1 MIDLGLRKYMKQN
14 FNIGEKVKLIH
25 TDEVATVRK
34 IANGMVYVDLDGDEI
49 PVYPEDIISL
59 GGGGTR
65 PTEQRRDF
73 KPRDDDRP
81 KEKVP
86 MSLLVLKERGLLLIM
101 EPFIDADKK
110 PALQVYIQ
118 NGFHFAV
125 HYNIILDFSDGV
137 NHSHNGLLAPKTKKQ
152 LFPFQ
157 EDKLND
163 KPNIYLSAWQVKG
176 EENEIEL
183 RIRATS
189 HFKKK
194 KKFEGFSEEVFVYE
208 IFNEWPGRRSELERH
223 HISKEELEALIKSN
237 KIQHYDNAD
246 MKTGGIEEI
255 DLHASSLGINE
266 KEASGEI
273 LEKQLSAFKK
283 VLERAIQN
291 KRERLVVI
299 HGYGKGKL
307 KNEVCNILD
316 SDYSFLPYRNEYHHR
331 YGHGATFIDL

>member
-1 MIDLGLRKYMKQN
+1 M
-14 FNIGEKVKLIH
+14 
-25 TDEVATVRK
+25 
-34 IANGMVYVDLDGDEI
+34 
-49 PVYPEDIISL
+49 
-59 GGGGTR
+59 
-65 PTEQRRDF
+65 
-73 KPRDDDRP
+73 
-81 KEKVP
+81 
-86 MSLLVLKERGLLLIM
+86 
-101 EPFIDADKK
+101 
-110 PALQVYIQ
+110 
-118 NGFHFAV
+118 
-125 HYNIILDFSDGV
+125 
-137 NHSHNGLLAPKTKKQ
+137 SHNGLLAPKSKKQ

-208 IFNEWPGRRSELERH
+208 IFNEWPGRRSEIERH
-223 HISKEELEALIKSN
+223 SISREELEALMQSN
-237 KIQHYDNAD
+237 KIQNYDSAD
-246 MKTGGIEEI
+246 LKTGGIEEI
-255 DLHASSLGINE
+255 DLHAASLGINE
-266 KEASGEI
+266 KSLAAGEI
-273 LEKQLSAFKK
+273 LEKQLTAFKK

-316 SDYSFLPYRNEYHHR
+316 SDYGFLPYRNEYHHR

>member
-1 MIDLGLRKYMKQN
+1 MIDLGLQKYMKQD
-14 FNIGEKVKLIH
+14 FRAGEKVTLIH
-25 TDEVATVRK
+25 MNETAIVTRV
-34 IANGMVYVDLDGDEI
+34 ANGMIYVNLDGDEI
-49 PVYPEDIISL
+49 PVYPEDITLIANGS
-59 GGGGTR
+59 R
-65 PTEQRRDF
+65 PVERREFRPREEQ
-73 KPRDDDRP
+73 RP

-86 MSLLVLKERGLLLIM
+86 ISLLVLKEKGLLLIM
-101 EPFIDADKK
+101 EPFIDQENK

-118 NGFHFAV
+118 NGFQFAV
-125 HYNIILDFSDGV
+125 HYNIILDFSDGI
-137 NHSHNGLLAPKTKKQ
+137 NFSHSGLLAPKTKKQ

-163 KPNIYLSAWQVKG
+163 KPNIYLSAWQQKG
-176 EENEIEL
+176 DENEIEL
-183 RIRATS
+183 RIRPTA

-194 KKFEGFSEEVFVYE
+194 RKFETFPDEVYVYE
-208 IFNEWPGRRSELERH
+208 IFNEWPGRKSEIERH
-223 HISKEELEALIKSN
+223 HISKEELEALMKAN
-237 KIQHYDNAD
+237 KVLNYDNAD
-246 MKTGGIEEI
+246 LKTGGIEEI

-266 KEASGEI
+266 KILASGEI
-273 LEKQLSAFKK
+273 LEKQLSAFKR

>member
-1 MIDLGLRKYMKQN
+1 MKQN
-14 FNIGEKVKLIH
+14 FRQGDKVNLIH
-25 TDEVATVRK
+25 MNETATVTR
-34 IANGMVYVDLDGDEI
+34 IANGMIYVNLDGDEI
-49 PVYPEDIISL
+49 PVYPEDIAL
-59 GGGGTR
+59 AVGGSR
-65 PTEQRRDF
+65 PAERPDF
-73 KPRDDDRP
+73 KPRTDERP

-101 EPFIDADKK
+101 EPFIDQENK

-118 NGFHFAV
+118 NGFQFAV

-163 KPNIYLSAWQVKG
+163 KPNIYLSAWQQKG
-176 EENEIEL
+176 DENEIEL
-183 RIRATS
+183 RIRTTA

-194 KKFEGFSEEVFVYE
+194 KKFEGFNEEVFVYE
-208 IFNEWPGRRSELERH
+208 IFNEWPGRRSEIERH
-223 HISKEELEALIKSN
+223 HISKEELEVLMKTN

-246 MKTGGIEEI
+246 LKTGGIEEI
-255 DLHASSLGINE
+255 DLHAVSLGINE
-266 KEASGEI
+266 KALASGEI
-273 LEKQLSAFKK
+273 LEKQLTAFKK

-316 SDYSFLPYRNEYHHR
+316 ADYSFLPYRNEYHHR

>member
-1 MIDLGLRKYMKQN
+1 MKQN
-14 FNIGEKVKLIH
+14 FRQGDKVNLIH
-25 TDEVATVRK
+25 MNETATVTR
-34 IANGMVYVDLDGDEI
+34 IANGMIYVNLDGDEI
-49 PVYPEDIISL
+49 PVYPEDIAIAV
-59 GGGGTR
+59 GGSR
-65 PTEQRRDF
+65 PAERPDF
-73 KPRDDDRP
+73 KPRTDERP

-86 MSLLVLKERGLLLIM
+86 VSLLVLNERGLLLIM
-101 EPFIDADKK
+101 EPFIDQEQK

-118 NGFHFAV
+118 NGFQFAV

-137 NHSHNGLLAPKTKKQ
+137 NFSHNGLLAPKTKKQ

-163 KPNIYLSAWQVKG
+163 KPNIYLSAWQQKG
-176 EENEIEL
+176 DENEIEL
-183 RIRATS
+183 RIRPTA

-208 IFNEWPGRRSELERH
+208 IFNEWPGRRSEIERH
-223 HISKEELEALIKSN
+223 HISKEELEVLMQTN
-237 KIQHYDNAD
+237 KIQNYDNAD
-246 MKTGGIEEI
+246 LKTGGIEEI
-255 DLHASSLGINE
+255 DLHATSLGINE
-266 KEASGEI
+266 KALASGEI
-273 LEKQLSAFKK
+273 LEKQLTAFKK

-316 SDYSFLPYRNEYHHR
+316 ADYSFLPYRNEYHHR